1 MTVWRTCKFFST
13 FILAKSINVDLWRK
27 PLNIWNPTHPS
38 FVTENAKFREAW
50 IILEWYHQNFWTLLY
65 QFPILFLANFGLF
78 LALFNSHN
86 YMESVLI
93 KGKCSQ
99 RKCNRLFKNNK
110 MTRSFLT
117 CLYRPSWLGSCQAV
131 GTYMYLYL
139 YLFLYLYLHIP
150 VGTSPSRLWAGA
162 CGRPA
167 RGSNPQ
173 SGMLGPGRSP
183 PHVQSAPRNSSM
195 NIS

>member
-1 MTVWRTCKFFST
+1 MPNLERHESYWNGTIKT
-13 FILAKSINVDLWRK
+13 FELCCINFLF
-27 PLNIWNPTHPS
+27 H
-38 FVTENAKFREAW
+38 
-50 IILEWYHQNFWTLLY
+50 FW
-65 QFPILFLANFGLF
+65 QIFGLY
-78 LALFNSHN
+78 LDLFNSHK
-86 YMESVLI
+86 YMESALI
-93 KGKCSQ
+93 IGKCSL
-99 RKCNRLFKNNK
+99 RECNRLFKITNNK